1 MVIAVIGVISVLS
14 LVPIGSTIEE
24 TRFQDTLSEMQA
36 IRGAMLGDPTV
47 KENGARTSYG
57 YLGDLGALPT
67 SGQGI
72 SALSAN
78 PGHPTWAL
86 DSTVRFGR
94 GWNGP
99 YLSSGQPGTDFT
111 KDSWGNAYIY
121 NPTASPPTLVS
132 RGADNAAGGTGFNSD
147 ITVELPVNLQRAT
160 VHGFISTGGAP
171 YTGTATVTINYPN
184 GSGALATS
192 TASLTATDKGYFS
205 FANIPL
211 GKRSVTVVVGT
222 TTIGPTIINVDS
234 ANYMIPSEFFNMAAS
249 GGGTGGGGGGSP
261 TPTATPSGCTSAGAI
276 TYNTNNGLT
285 GGNKVLRLRLNVN
298 SAVSISQVKVSTS
311 NSSTWTV
318 FAASDDAKTA
328 SCSGGTVSLNPC
340 TVNSGSFGVFSAGM
354 TVNPGTAKQFQ
365 VTFSSNMNN
374 AYPATI
380 EITHSGGCDVI
391 TVPTW

>member
-36 IRGAMLGDPTV
+36 IRNAMLGDPTV

-67 SGQGI
+67 SGQGV
-72 SALSAN
+72 SALATN

-86 DSTVRFGR
+86 DQTVRFGR

-111 KDSWGNAYIY
+111 RDSWGNTYIY
-121 NPTASPPTLVS
+121 SPTASPPTLVS

-147 ITVELPVNLQRAT
+147 ITVELPVNLQRAS

-192 TASLTATDKGYFS
+192 TANLVAADKGYFS

-211 GKRSVTVVVGT
+211 GKRSVTVVAGT
-222 TTIGPTIINVDS
+222 TTIGPTIINVDT

-249 GGGTGGGGGGSP
+249 GGGSGGGGGSATP
-261 TPTATPSGCTSAGAI
+261 TPTPSGCTNSGAI
-276 TYNTNNGLT
+276 TYNSNNGLT
-285 GGNKVLRLRLNVN
+285 GGNKILRLRFNVN
-298 SAVSISQVKVSTS
+298 SAVSITQVKITST
-311 NSSTWTV
+311 NSSSWTA
-318 FAASDDAKTA
+318 FAATDDAKTA
-328 SCSGGTVSLNPC
+328 SCSGGTVTLNPC
-340 TVNSGSFGVFSAGM
+340 TVPTGTFGVFSAGM
-354 TVNPGTAKQFQ
+354 SVNPGSAKQFQ
-365 VTFSSNMNN
+365 ATFVSNMNG
-374 AYPATI
+374 ASPATI
-380 EITHSGGCDVI
+380 EITHSGGCDVL
-391 TVPTW
+391 TVPSW